1 MAGMNIHKTFL
12 KRAVSSQKLRAV
24 VVDYEALCK
33 STAAPPTPPPTPV
46 QDAAKLGEP
55 LADVKRGSLLSNVRG
70 LLNSMTQSETEQG
83 RRVQTTLAGLPS
95 FMRATILGED
105 VDKNDKE
112 GEDDT
117 GLHDKLVGE
126 IQRKTPVKSSTK
138 GDVLAFEDESSS
150 DGVRAK
156 YLAKMNALKQRAKL
170 KSLSKDSPADVL
182 SRPEPAA
189 CTNVV
194 ASAGNDTE
202 EKGGSA
208 LPKRKVN
215 EHTNVFLSYISL
227 RGLSLGVIPPTSPH
241 RREEFQQFVDE
252 MDYLDA
258 VMEAANT
265 FPMAAPV
272 VHICDKL
279 GVAPKDAIV
288 ISGSHAAIS
297 SGRAA
302 GAYTCFVPNS
312 PNEVNHDS
320 DYTIPNL
327 REFKYIVEELNGIS
341 WRN

>member
-1 MAGMNIHKTFL
+1 MNIHKTFL

-95 FMRATILGED
+95 FSED

-126 IQRKTPVKSSTK
+126 IQQKTPVKSSTK
-138 GDVLAFEDESSS
+138 DDVLAFEDESSS

-182 SRPEPAA
+182 SRSEPAA

-215 EHTNVFLSYISL
+215 EHTNVFLVCFLSPWAFESL
-227 RGLSLGVIPPTSPH
+227 TAMHG
-241 RREEFQQFVDE
+241 
-252 MDYLDA
+252 
-258 VMEAANT
+258 
-265 FPMAAPV
+265 
-272 VHICDKL
+272 
-279 GVAPKDAIV
+279 
-288 ISGSHAAIS
+288 
-297 SGRAA
+297 
-302 GAYTCFVPNS
+302 
-312 PNEVNHDS
+312 
-320 DYTIPNL
+320 
-327 REFKYIVEELNGIS
+327 
-341 WRN
+341 